1 MKIGIGFHQTDR
13 GLAEEIKGAT
23 SHGDSVFVEMIQEEV
38 NSSVSRKLL
47 EGYDFNILILSEN
60 FLKSVNCMDG
70 CLDLINQQG
79 QKLIPI
85 VAPGTVLNKVTHI
98 IRYINFWQD
107 QYLELRKGKEDTE
120 EYQTYLST
128 VRTISTE
135 VGEFV
140 RMLRNLE
147 LLEYDEEKNSNFNQ
161 VLALLGLDYTSPPP
175 IPQTESQISEG
186 KDSIELGKNY
196 AEGSIQN
203 DSDVEEGSMQNDNDV
218 EEGSMQN
225 DSDVTEEP
233 LQEYAD
239 SLVFED
245 LIEDDENTD
254 LLNKLAEEYI
264 QKGEYENAKITLN
277 KIKDL
282 DPFYPNV
289 HLQIAILEF
298 HFLKQNAEIALEH
311 IERAILQNEK
321 DSEPYYQKG
330 LILNH
335 LGAEEEKIRW
345 QFEKAIELNSEHPF
359 ATYELALSYLKIGD
373 IKQANKLYLKSIDI
387 NPETKSEKNDKA
399 FALPK
404 ESKDSP
410 VFTENIKKANESEQG
425 SNKKISDFI
434 SDLRNQIEQL
444 QELLEKSNIQSDN
457 ANPYQGKVVLIT
469 GASSGIGKATVIKLA
484 QEGFGKIIVTG
495 RRADK
500 LSELK
505 EQIESHYPNCIIQIL
520 CFDISRQEEVETS
533 IQTLLNEEPKIDI
546 LVNNAGKAKGLA
558 PINDGSLAH
567 WEEMIDTNI
576 KGLLYITRLIAQHM
590 VERKEGHILNIGST
604 AGKEVYPS
612 GNVYCATKFAV
623 EALTKAFRLDLY
635 KHNIRVSQVSPGHVE
650 ETEFAKVRFDGDEEK
665 SKIYEDFVPLSA
677 KDVADAI
684 AYILTRPPHVNIQD
698 ILLMGKQQAGAFSIN
713 RSGR

>member
-1 MKIGIGFHQTDR
+1 
-13 GLAEEIKGAT
+13 
-23 SHGDSVFVEMIQEEV
+23 
-38 NSSVSRKLL
+38 
-47 EGYDFNILILSEN
+47 
-60 FLKSVNCMDG
+60 
-70 CLDLINQQG
+70 
-79 QKLIPI
+79 
-85 VAPGTVLNKVTHI
+85 
-98 IRYINFWQD
+98 
-107 QYLELRKGKEDTE
+107 
-120 EYQTYLST
+120 
-128 VRTISTE
+128 
-135 VGEFV
+135 
-140 RMLRNLE
+140 
-147 LLEYDEEKNSNFNQ
+147 
-161 VLALLGLDYTSPPP
+161 
-175 IPQTESQISEG
+175 
-186 KDSIELGKNY
+186 
-196 AEGSIQN
+196 
-203 DSDVEEGSMQNDNDV
+203 
-218 EEGSMQN
+218 
-225 DSDVTEEP
+225 
-233 LQEYAD
+233 
-239 SLVFED
+239 
-245 LIEDDENTD
+245 
-254 LLNKLAEEYI
+254 
-264 QKGEYENAKITLN
+264 
-277 KIKDL
+277 
-282 DPFYPNV
+282 
-289 HLQIAILEF
+289 
-298 HFLKQNAEIALEH
+298 
-311 IERAILQNEK
+311 
-321 DSEPYYQKG
+321 
-330 LILNH
+330 
-335 LGAEEEKIRW
+335 
-345 QFEKAIELNSEHPF
+345 
-359 ATYELALSYLKIGD
+359 
-373 IKQANKLYLKSIDI
+373 
-387 NPETKSEKNDKA
+387 
-399 FALPK
+399 
-404 ESKDSP
+404 
-410 VFTENIKKANESEQG
+410 
-425 SNKKISDFI
+425 
-434 SDLRNQIEQL
+434 
-444 QELLEKSNIQSDN
+444 LLEKSNIQSDN

-505 EQIESHYPNCIIQIL
+505 EHIESHYPNCIIQIL